1 MATTIS
7 RLNYML
13 TVDASGIDKGLIAS
27 RKELNQF
34 RRDMRKLQTPM
45 EKYETQLA
53 KAKPL
58 LKLGAE
64 GQELY
69 NRKIR
74 AAADALKREQKA
86 AWQATKTYKVLRR
99 AKQAVIGLGVGLGFG
114 AVAVLKRQFE
124 EVDKLAKASARLNIE
139 LEELTA
145 LQFAAA
151 TTSGLANDQTL
162 KGLEKMVR
170 RVSEA
175 AAGTG
180 EAKASLEE
188 LGLEAEKLTLL
199 KPDEMFLR
207 IADRMQL
214 VADKGS
220 KLRLATKIFD
230 DESAGIFT
238 LLEKGADD
246 IGKMTDRAKELG
258 MTISSLDAAKVEA
271 ANDAMTELTTAFT
284 AFSRQWT
291 TDIAPHLT
299 AILKDLTK
307 AATGDKSSA
316 ASQLSP
322 VLIAR
327 DIMLGL
333 FRKTDEALGQPIRPD
348 SRMPTGPDLVA
359 QRRERE
365 EIEARI
371 NAGNAA
377 FNASAI
383 ANMIKDQQVAGAIGG
398 VIGSLM
404 GPRSRPGEMQGL
416 LSWVTGGSQ
425 GSTTQ
430 ASKGY
435 DVLDSVRSGSA
446 EAFKL
451 EFKRVAKEDA
461 QLKET
466 KRTANNTEET
476 NNLLESLLERFN
488 FEEANI

>member
-13 TVDASGIDKGLIAS
+13 TVDASGLDKGLVAS

-238 LLEKGADD
+238 LLEKGAAD

-258 MTISSLDAAKVEA
+258 MTINSLDAAKVEA
-271 ANDAMTELTTAFT
+271 ANDAMTEMTTALT
-284 AFSRQWT
+284 AFAREWT
-291 TDIAPHLT
+291 TNVAPAVTSLVKELT
-299 AILKDLTK
+299 N
-307 AATGDKSSA
+307 GMNSDKPSMLA
-316 ASQLSP
+316 KLSP
-322 VLIAR
+322 ILIAR
-327 DIMLGL
+327 DFMLSAIEGSDSS
-333 FRKTDEALGQPIRPD
+333 RALSRPIRRDLREP
-348 SRMPTGPDLVA
+348 MGPDLVA

-377 FNASAI
+377 FNASADRQY
-383 ANMIKDQQVAGAIGG
+383 DQRSTSSRCNRWGDCLADGAEK
-398 VIGSLM
+398 
-404 GPRSRPGEMQGL
+404 PAR
-416 LSWVTGGSQ
+416 
-425 GSTTQ
+425 
-430 ASKGY
+430 
-435 DVLDSVRSGSA
+435 
-446 EAFKL
+446 
-451 EFKRVAKEDA
+451 
-461 QLKET
+461 
-466 KRTANNTEET
+466 
-476 NNLLESLLERFN
+476 
-488 FEEANI
+488 